1 MNLETHRA
9 CVKDMLYGKRLPDAV
24 YILRPVQGDVPSG
37 LWAAIRRAEIAAKP
51 DPSWN
56 LLKIHTDQFAFTFL
70 SYPDFDNDP
79 HPSLAEATKIN
90 LSAGSILRTDYRTR
104 ANPPILHRKETFLP
118 LNDPRIPDFAA
129 LTKREEEAGLYRD
142 PSRIGLRV
150 QWLTLLKRLGLAY
163 ESHSLISVKKEVPE
177 TAEPEIKPVEVER
190 HRTAIKRYDLSKP
203 AKQLLER
210 GLLKKNDTFFD
221 YGCGHGMDIEALHHL
236 GYEASGWDPAFRP
249 NAPKT
254 PAAVVNLG
262 YVLNV
267 IEEPAERIETL
278 REAYSLAERVLL
290 VSTMV
295 SGQETDSHSRPYGD
309 GFLTKTN
316 TFQKFYAPGEL
327 ESLIEQTLDVEA
339 STLGLGLC
347 VVFRSDDDAELFE
360 ANRNRRRI
368 DWTEISA
375 QLKFSA
381 PISRERRNVD
391 RYELHKE
398 LFVQFWQTL
407 LELGRA
413 PEPGEFDRLA
423 EVTKAAGG
431 IKRALALVVT
441 RNGEQ
446 LWQTV
451 RKSRTEDVLVYL
463 AMTKFR
469 KRFLRREIPL
479 RIKNDIRSFFGDLP
493 SAQTRARDL
502 LFAAGDPGEID
513 VACEGVDVGW
523 QDEDSLMI
531 HRSLLGELP
540 PILRIYVHCAA
551 FRYGD
556 PSQADVIKIHK
567 HSGKIT
573 FQHYDD
579 FDGKPL
585 PELQTRIKVN
595 LLNLFVEVFDHSKGP
610 RIQLLYFKERF
621 VGRKHPG
628 RRSMEKFSAK
638 LHKLGLDQATI
649 GLGPDRESFQH
660 LLAQAGLN
668 EALNP
673 IRKRTSAAN

>member
-1 MNLETHRA
+1 MDLATHRRTDDSL
-9 CVKDMLYGKRLPDAV
+9 CYGKRLPEAV
-24 YILRPVQGDVPSG
+24 YLFRPRQSDVPQEV
-37 LWAAIRRAEIAAKP
+37 WATIRRAETAAQP

-56 LLKIHTDQFAFTFL
+56 LLKIHTGQLAFTFL
-70 SYPDFDNDP
+70 SYPDFDTAP

-90 LSAGSILRTDYRTR
+90 LSTGSILRTDYRPR

-118 LNDPRIPDFAA
+118 PNDPRIPDFAT

-163 ESHSLISVKKEVPE
+163 EGHSLISVEKEVAE
-177 TAEPEIKPVEVER
+177 TDESGIEPVGIER

-203 AKQLLER
+203 VKQLLER
-210 GLLKKNDTFFD
+210 GLLKQNDTFFD
-221 YGCGHGMDIEALHHL
+221 FGCGHGMDIEALHHL
-236 GYEASGWDPAFRP
+236 GYQASGWDPAFRP
-249 NAPKT
+249 TAPKT
-254 PAAVVNLG
+254 PAGVVNLG

-267 IEEPAERIETL
+267 IEEPEERIATL

-295 SGQETDSHSRPYGD
+295 SGQETDAHSRPYRD
-309 GFLTKTN
+309 GFLTKAN

-327 ESLIEQTLDVEA
+327 ESLIEQALDVEA

-347 VVFRSDDDAELFE
+347 VIFRSDDDAELFE

-381 PISRERRNVD
+381 PISRERRSVD

-398 LFVQFWQTL
+398 LFEQFWQTL

-431 IKRALALVVT
+431 INRAVALVVT

-493 SAQTRARDL
+493 TAQTRARDL

-513 VACEGVDVGW
+513 VACEGVDIGW

-551 FRYGD
+551 YRYGD

-595 LLNLFVEVFDHSKGP
+595 LRNLFVEVFDHSKGP

-621 VGRKHPG
+621 VGRVHPG
-628 RRSMEKFSAK
+628 RPTMEKFSAK
-638 LHKLGLDQATI
+638 LRKLGLDQATI
-649 GLGPDRESFQH
+649 GLGPDRQTFH
-660 LLAQAGLN
+660 GLLAEAGLN
-668 EALNP
+668 EKLNP
-673 IRKRTSAAN
+673 IRKRAADAD